1 MPMKPSIPVQPD
13 LAVTPRRPVLMS
25 SKGPAGSHHPI
36 VALVLRIQGSAF
48 IRPSLR
54 RRLLNWIGASIHT
67 TAVIEHS
74 CWLSGPLLRMGAGS
88 RLNVGARLDCSTWI
102 TLEDEAR
109 VGMEFMAITRTHQI
123 EASTV
128 RRNPESPDL
137 WGEIVIGRG
146 CWLGARVTVLPGVTI
161 AAGCV
166 VGATTTIIHSTE
178 PDGLYLNAIGA
189 SGSIYGKR
197 TKDL

>member
-1 MPMKPSIPVQPD
+1 MKPFSPVQPD
-13 LAVTPRRPVLMS
+13 LIPTQGRPVLS
-25 SKGPAGSHHPI
+25 SGKSPAGPHHPL
-36 VALVLRIQGSAF
+36 VALVIRIQGSPF
-48 IRPSLR
+48 IRPPLR
-54 RRLLNWIGASIHT
+54 RRLLNWVGAAIHP

-74 CWLSGPLLRMGAGS
+74 CRLSGPLLRMGAGA

-109 VGMEFMAITRTHQI
+109 IGMEFMAITRTHQI
-123 EASTV
+123 EASSI

-166 VGATTTIIHSTE
+166 VGATTTMLHSTE
-178 PDGLYLNAIGA
+178 PDGLYLNAVGP
-189 SGSIYGKR
+189 SGSVYGRR

>member
-1 MPMKPSIPVQPD
+1 MPMRPFFPSQADIG
-13 LAVTPRRPVLMS
+13 LRPGRPALTS
-25 SKGPAGSHHPI
+25 GKGPTGSHHPM
-36 VALVLRIQGSAF
+36 VALVLRLQGSAF

-54 RRLLNWIGASIHT
+54 RRLLNWVGAAIHP

-74 CWLSGPLLRMGAGS
+74 CWLSGPSLRMGAGS

-102 TLEDEAR
+102 TLEEDAR

-123 EASTV
+123 EASST

-146 CWLGARVTVLPGVTI
+146 CWLGARVTVLPGVII

-166 VGATTTIIHSTE
+166 VGATTTILHSTE
-178 PDGLYLNAIGA
+178 PDGLYLNAVGA
-189 SGSIYGKR
+189 SGSVYGRR